1 MKQTVRVWD
10 QPQEITV
17 YQKSKS
23 VWVAVGE
30 YMGER
35 VETKGSSAS
44 AAAKHWQDAAQ
55 YRGNIGM
62 PPATLQFHKG

>member
-10 QPQEITV
+10 ESQEITV
-17 YQKSKS
+17 YQKSKT

-30 YMGER
+30 YMGGR

-44 AAAKHWQDAAQ
+44 AAAKHWQDAAR
-55 YRGNIGM
+55 YRGNVGS
-62 PPATLQFHKG
+62 PPPTR